1 MLCISAREP
10 SSWHWRM
17 YGFSS
22 LMLLLMDH
30 LIFLCMYS
38 TYVGIWISMCT
49 VRGTYMH
56 NIYICGI
63 EHIVAWRRGY
73 IYTAILLRT
82 PLFHNK
88 HASDTPY
95 YGIIPVSSRLRLL
108 IILPGRF
115 NTPLRD
121 LIHTYEVHTIYTVL
135 CPYVLEYSVDISTAE
150 LEKKKKKAPTQLV
163 PVIHGQD
170 RDIKKLCSPAI
181 WHNRADWKGYS
192 IA

>member
-82 PLFHNK
+82 PLFYNK

-115 NTPLRD
+115 NTPPRD
-121 LIHTYEVHTIYTVL
+121 LIHTYEVHTIYKRTL
-135 CPYVLEYSVDISTAE
+135 SIRTRILRRYIHSGAW
-150 LEKKKKKAPTQLV
+150 KKKKKAPTQLV

-170 RDIKKLCSPAI
+170 RDIEKLCSPAI
-181 WHNRADWKGYS
+181 LT
-192 IA
+192 

>member
-1 MLCISAREP
+1 
-10 SSWHWRM
+10 
-17 YGFSS
+17 
-22 LMLLLMDH
+22 
-30 LIFLCMYS
+30 
-38 TYVGIWISMCT
+38 MCT

-181 WHNRADWKGYS
+181 
-192 IA
+192 